1 MEVVLAVPVELAVEV
16 GEAEALL
23 VELEVLL
30 EVLVGV
36 SVTPVA
42 PTHKKAR
49 SIKEVVE
56 LSLNPMA
63 PPNKKARSNNSIIR
77 ISSAM
82 GSGAFAFLFV

>member
-1 MEVVLAVPVELAVEV
+1 MEVVLAVPVVLAVDV

-36 SVTPVA
+36 SVPVA
-42 PTHKKAR
+42 PPH
-49 SIKEVVE
+49 
-56 LSLNPMA
+56 
-63 PPNKKARSNNSIIR
+63 KKARSNNSIIR

-82 GSGAFAFLFV
+82 GSGHSLLK